1 MQKPSQLGDVSGELD
16 AWHMARALELAAL
29 GRGAV
34 EPNPLVGCVI
44 AHGAEVV
51 GEGYHRRFG
60 GPHAEVE
67 ALRVAGERAR
77 GATAYVTLEPCC
89 HFGKTPPCSQSLL
102 AAGIT
107 RVVAAMR
114 DPFPKVDG
122 GGIDELR
129 KAGVEVVVGLRENE
143 SRKLNAPYLKLLS
156 TGRPWVIA
164 KWAMTLDGKIA
175 THTGDSQW
183 ISGEASRAIVHE
195 LRGRVDAIV
204 VGAGTAKADDP
215 QLTARPPGQAAAA
228 RVATR
233 IVVDDR
239 ASLDLESKL
248 ATTARE
254 IPVIVAAATN
264 ASPIYVA
271 QLRGLGCEVL
281 LLEGASR
288 RERVVELLDELGRRR
303 MTNILVEGGSSL
315 LGELFDSGEIDEAAV
330 FIAPKLIGGRGAPSP
345 IARTGKQRM
354 AEALELDEPTRSF
367 VGEDVFITGHVRR
380 KTLLPRGEG
389 GDVLIDG

>member
-1 MQKPSQLGDVSGELD
+1 MQKPTQTADDRRELD

-29 GRGAV
+29 GRGGA

-44 AHGAEVV
+44 ARGAELI

-67 ALRVAGERAR
+67 ALQVAGERAR

-89 HFGKTPPCSQSLL
+89 HFGKTPPCTQSLI
-102 AAGIT
+102 AAGVN

-114 DPFPKVDG
+114 DPFPKVAG

-129 KAGVEVVVGLRENE
+129 AAGVEVEVGLMEAE
-143 SRKLNAPYLKLLS
+143 ARKLNAPYLKLLA
-156 TGRPWVIA
+156 TGRPWIIA

-175 THTGDSQW
+175 THSGDSRW
-183 ISGEASRAIVHE
+183 ISGEASREIVHS
-195 LRGRVDAIV
+195 LRARVDAIM

-215 QLTARPPGQAAAA
+215 QLTARLARSAAPARTAA
-228 RVATR
+228 R

-254 IPVIVAAATN
+254 IPVLVAAAAN
-264 ASPIYVA
+264 ASPIYVS
-271 QLRGLGCEVL
+271 QLRDLGCEVL
-281 LLEGASR
+281 LLDGTTRGDRLLA
-288 RERVVELLDELGRRR
+288 LLDELGRRR
-303 MTNILVEGGSSL
+303 LTNILVEGGSSL
-315 LGELFDSGEIDEAAV
+315 LGELFDVGQIDEAAV
-330 FIAPKLIGGRGAPSP
+330 FIAPKLIGGSDAPSP
-345 IARTGKQRM
+345 IGGAGLTRM
-354 AEALELDEPTRSF
+354 AAALELESPART
-367 VGEDVFITGHVRR
+367 FIGNDAFISGHVRR
-380 KTLLPRGEG
+380 R
-389 GDVLIDG
+389 D

>member
-1 MQKPSQLGDVSGELD
+1 MPKPTQTGDVAPELD

-34 EPNPLVGCVI
+34 EPNPLVGCVL

-89 HFGKTPPCSQSLL
+89 HFGKTPPCSKALL
-102 AAGIT
+102 DAGVT

-122 GGIDELR
+122 GGIDELL
-129 KAGVEVVVGLRENE
+129 KAGVAVDVGLHEAAA
-143 SRKLNAPYLKLLS
+143 RKLNAPYLKLLS

-175 THTGDSQW
+175 AHTGDSRW

-195 LRGRVDAIV
+195 LRGRVDAII

-215 QLTARPPGQAAAA
+215 QLTARPASPQVAA
-228 RVATR
+228 RTAVR

-254 IPVIVAAATN
+254 IPVIVAAAN

-271 QLRGLGCEVL
+271 QLRQLGCEVL
-281 LLEGASR
+281 LLAGASR
-288 RERVVELLDELGRRR
+288 RERIVELLDELGRRR

-315 LGELFDSGEIDEAAV
+315 LGELFDAGEIDEAAV
-330 FIAPKLIGGRGAPSP
+330 FIAPKLVGGRDAPSP
-345 IARTGKQRM
+345 IGGTGLQRM
-354 AEALELDEPTRSF
+354 SDALELDQPTKMF
-367 VGEDVFITGHVRR
+367 VGDDLFITGQMRR
-380 KTLLPRGEG
+380 RG
-389 GDVLIDG
+389 